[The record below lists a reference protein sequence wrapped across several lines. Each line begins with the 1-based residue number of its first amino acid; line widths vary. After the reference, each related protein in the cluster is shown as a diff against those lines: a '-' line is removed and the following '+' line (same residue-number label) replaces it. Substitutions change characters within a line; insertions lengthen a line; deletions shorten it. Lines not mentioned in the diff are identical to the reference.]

1 MGCYTYCFPPEIN
14 QFLFLFKYLR
24 AVSVKFPCMRGMARN
39 SALIFSM
46 PRLLFIALNI
56 AVRLITIAI
65 GILIVNNWLNLP
77 PEQDNAVRWIGWIM
91 IFVGLLRSIMYALAL
106 RREFLS
112 LKKENNDAVDG

>member
-1 MGCYTYCFPPEIN
+1 
-14 QFLFLFKYLR
+14 
-24 AVSVKFPCMRGMARN
+24 MARN